1 MNIRINPRIKRFD
14 KALRGAFIEKAVAEN
29 KMIVR
34 AAMIFIII
42 AELINIIRVL
52 FLSNSGLGTFNNRVY
67 FTFYTV
73 YFAGA
78 VLVLAL
84 DLFARLS
91 SRGSY
96 ALYTVAAVSALLWH
110 TLFDMYDIYASDVRG
125 YFNIII
131 AMFIICSLITI
142 DSWCAIGS
150 LAVCATM
157 FITFLIEHA
166 SSGEISNFLSVTLLC
181 MLIHFVRVYALYDR
195 IEKERQIADMR
206 KEIEEQKSFKL
217 SAEQY
222 ELLGR
227 QDNNMI
233 TFEWDIEKDRV
244 RFSDEW
250 TKNFSDSTDI
260 DGLSKKLESSRILDK
275 GSVPVLKSCIRDIK
289 AGKALQTCDLMLR
302 DRLDTPRWFELR
314 FITQRKLSGRP
325 AYGVGFLFDVTD
337 KKNRITRLEREI
349 QTDRFTGLFN
359 KFSIE
364 SYGERMIYELG
375 YDCIFIAIIID
386 LDGLREINDEYGHPG
401 GDHVIKR
408 LSEIIR
414 QNLPFGARA
423 GRIGGDEF
431 IIMLKC
437 GSVDEAIPVAEKIL
451 DGVKA
456 IEFDGELIGASCS
469 IGIAHTRAGE
479 LSYGELYRKAD
490 EALYEVKRSGKS
502 SIVVV

>member
-52 FLSNSGLGTFNNRVY
+52 FLSDSGLGTFNNRVY

-73 YFAGA
+73 YFVGA
-78 VLVLAL
+78 AIVLAV

-91 SRGSY
+91 PKESY
-96 ALYTVAAVSALLWH
+96 ALYTVAAVSALFWH
-110 TLFDMYDIYASDVRG
+110 TFFDMYDIYASDVRG

-142 DSWCAIGS
+142 DSWFAIGS
-150 LAVCATM
+150 LAVCAAM
-157 FITFLIEHA
+157 FITFLVEYA
-166 SSGEISNFLSVTLLC
+166 SGGEIFNFLSVTLLC
-181 MLIHFVRVYALYDR
+181 MLIHFVRICALYDR
-195 IEKERQIADMR
+195 TEKERQIADMK

-217 SAEQY
+217 SVEQY

-227 QDNNMI
+227 QNNNII
-233 TFEWDIEKDRV
+233 TFEWDIEKDKV

-250 TKNFSDSTDI
+250 TKIFPGLTDI
-260 DGLSKKLESSRILDK
+260 DELTKRIENGRILDK
-275 GSVPVLKSCIRDIK
+275 SSVPVLKSCIRNIK
-289 AGKALQTCDLMLR
+289 AGKTSQTCDLMLI
-302 DRLDTPRWFELR
+302 DKQGMPHWFELR
-314 FITQRKLSGRP
+314 FITQKNLLGRP
-325 AYGVGFLFDVTD
+325 VYGIGFLFDVTD
-337 KKNRITRLEREI
+337 KKNRITRLELEI
-349 QTDRFTGLFN
+349 QMDQFTGLFN
-359 KFSIE
+359 KLSIE
-364 SYGERMIYELG
+364 SYGERIISELSS
-375 YDCIFIAIIID
+375 DCVFTVVIID
-386 LDGLREINDEYGHPG
+386 LDGLKEINDEHGHPG
-401 GDHVIKR
+401 GDYVIKR
-408 LSEIIR
+408 LSDIIR

-437 GSVDEAIPVAEKIL
+437 GGVDEAMPVAEKIL
-451 DGVKA
+451 EGVKS
-456 IEFDGELIGASCS
+456 IELDGKSIGASCS

-479 LSYGELYRKAD
+479 LSYSELYRKAD
-490 EALYEVKRSGKS
+490 KALYEVKRSGKS
-502 SIVVV
+502 SIIVV